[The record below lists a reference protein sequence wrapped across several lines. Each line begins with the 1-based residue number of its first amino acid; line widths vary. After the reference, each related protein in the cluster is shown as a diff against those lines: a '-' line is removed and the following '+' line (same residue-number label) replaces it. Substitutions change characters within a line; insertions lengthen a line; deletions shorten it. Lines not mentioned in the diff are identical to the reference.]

1 MKNKRKMVKSQGSV
15 KKSSF
20 WKVLGPGLLYAGA
33 AVGVSHLVQSTRAG
47 AMFNFD
53 LLWVL
58 IVANILK
65 YPFFDYG
72 ARYAN
77 ATGKNLI
84 SGYADIGKWAVIL
97 FALLSFVSM
106 FIIQAAVTVVTVGL
120 FAYIFN
126 ITISVVSLSLWIMG
140 VSVLIL
146 LAGKYSLLDK
156 LIKFIIVLLAVSTIV
171 AVFSALGI
179 DKQIDPDSLRNFTWT
194 DKADILFL
202 IAFVGWMPAPIDVSV
217 WSSIWT
223 VEKNKEIEEKVPLKD
238 TLFEFRVGYIGTA
251 ILAMGFLSLGALV
264 MYGTG
269 EKLSASG
276 TVFAGQLIN
285 MYATSIGKWSFWII
299 SIAAFTT
306 MFSTTITVLDAYS
319 RVIPSVITNLMPK
332 SKNSLPGNWLWL
344 TIMLV
349 GTLIIIIFFAKSMR
363 VMVDIATTLSF
374 VTAPILAYLNYKVV
388 TSDKMPEYARPG
400 KGLRIL
406 SWIGIIF
413 FVVFTII
420 YLYWAV

>member
-1 MKNKRKMVKSQGSV
+1 MKRKNN
-15 KKSSF
+15 F
-20 WKVLGPGLLYAGA
+20 WKILGPGLLYAGA

-47 AMFNFD
+47 AMYNFD

-58 IVANILK
+58 ILANVLK
-65 YPFFDYG
+65 YPFFDFG

-84 SGYADIGKWAVIL
+84 SGYADIGKWAVAL

-120 FAYIFN
+120 FSYIFN
-126 ITISVVSLSLWIMG
+126 VSISLVSLSAWILG
-140 VSVLIL
+140 VSAFIL
-146 LAGKYSLLDK
+146 MIGKYSVLDK

-179 DKQIDPDSLRNFTWT
+179 DKQIDPDSLRHFTWT
-194 DKADILFL
+194 NKADILFL

-223 VEKNKEIEEKVPLKD
+223 VEKNKEIKEKVSLKD

-251 ILAMGFLSLGALV
+251 ILAIGFLSLGALV

-269 EKLSASG
+269 EKLSPSG

-306 MFSTTITVLDAYS
+306 MFSTTITVLDAYA
-319 RVIPSVITNLMPK
+319 RVIPSVIRNLSVKDKYM
-332 SKNSLPGNWLWL
+332 PGNWLWL
-344 TIMLV
+344 LV
-349 GTLIIIIFFAKSMR
+349 ILAGTLIIIAFFAKSMR

-374 VTAPILAYLNYKVV
+374 VTAPVLAYLNYKVV

-406 SWIGIIF
+406 SWTGITF
-413 FVVFTII
+413 FVVFTAVYI
-420 YLYWAV
+420 YWMVA

>member
-1 MKNKRKMVKSQGSV
+1 
-15 KKSSF
+15 
-20 WKVLGPGLLYAGA
+20 
-33 AVGVSHLVQSTRAG
+33 
-47 AMFNFD
+47 
-53 LLWVL
+53 
-58 IVANILK
+58 
-65 YPFFDYG
+65 
-72 ARYAN
+72 
-77 ATGKNLI
+77 
-84 SGYADIGKWAVIL
+84 
-97 FALLSFVSM
+97 
-106 FIIQAAVTVVTVGL
+106 
-120 FAYIFN
+120 
-126 ITISVVSLSLWIMG
+126 
-140 VSVLIL
+140 
-146 LAGKYSLLDK
+146 
-156 LIKFIIVLLAVSTIV
+156 
-171 AVFSALGI
+171 
-179 DKQIDPDSLRNFTWT
+179 
-194 DKADILFL
+194 
-202 IAFVGWMPAPIDVSV
+202 
-217 WSSIWT
+217 
-223 VEKNKEIEEKVPLKD
+223 
-238 TLFEFRVGYIGTA
+238 
-251 ILAMGFLSLGALV
+251 

>member
-223 VEKNKEIEEKVPLKD
+223 VEKNKEIKEKVPLKD

>member
-1 MKNKRKMVKSQGSV
+1 MVKSQGSV

-223 VEKNKEIEEKVPLKD
+223 VEKNKEIKEKVPLKD

>member
-1 MKNKRKMVKSQGSV
+1 MKTTKSN
-15 KKSSF
+15 F

-47 AMFNFD
+47 AMYNFD

-58 IVANILK
+58 ILANLLK
-65 YPFFDYG
+65 YPFFDFG

-84 SGYADIGKWAVIL
+84 AGYADIGKWAVGL

-120 FAYIFN
+120 FAYIFHV
-126 ITISVVSLSLWIMG
+126 TISLVSLSAWILG
-140 VSVLIL
+140 VSAFILII
-146 LAGKYSLLDK
+146 GKYSVLDK

-179 DKQIDPDSLRNFTWT
+179 DKQIDPDSLRHFTWT
-194 DKADILFL
+194 NKADILFL

-223 VEKNKEIEEKVPLKD
+223 VEKNKEIKEKVSLRD

-251 ILAMGFLSLGALV
+251 ILAMGFLALGALV

-306 MFSTTITVLDAYS
+306 MFSTTITVLDAYA
-319 RVIPSVITNLMPK
+319 RVIPSVLKNLLPDK
-332 SKNSLPGNWLWL
+332 EKKLPGNWLWL
-344 TIMLV
+344 LVMFV
-349 GTLIIIIFFAKSMR
+349 GTLVIIAFFAKSMR
-363 VMVDIATTLSF
+363 VMVDVATTLSF

-400 KGLRIL
+400 LWLRIL
-406 SWIGIIF
+406 SWTGIFF
-413 FVVFTII
+413 FVVFTLI
-420 YLYWAV
+420 YLYWQLFV

>member
-1 MKNKRKMVKSQGSV
+1 MKETKNK
-15 KKSSF
+15 F
-20 WKVLGPGLLYAGA
+20 WKMLGPGLLYAGA

-58 IVANILK
+58 ILANILK

-72 ARYAN
+72 ARYAH
-77 ATGKNLI
+77 ATGNDLI
-84 SGYADIGKWAVIL
+84 TGYAKVGKWAVAL

-126 ITISVVSLSLWIMG
+126 VTISVVNLSAIILAI
-140 VSVLIL
+140 SVIIL
-146 LAGKYSLLDK
+146 LIGKYSVLDK
-156 LIKFIIVLLAVSTIV
+156 LIKFIIVLLAVSTLV
-171 AVFSALGI
+171 AVFAALGI
-179 DKQIDPDSLRNFTWT
+179 EKEIDPNSLWHFSWT
-194 DKADILFL
+194 DKAHVMFL

-223 VEKNKEIEEKVPLKD
+223 IEKKKEIKEEVSLTD
-238 TLFEFRVGYIGTA
+238 TLLEFRVGYIGTA
-251 ILAMGFLSLGALV
+251 ILAIGFLALGALV

-269 EKLSASG
+269 EKLSPKG

-306 MFSTTITVLDAYS
+306 MFSTTITVLDAYA
-319 RVIPSVITNLMPK
+319 RVIPSVIRNLIPHK
-332 SKNSLPGNWLWL
+332 TFSITGNWLWL
-344 TIMLV
+344 LIMFT
-349 GTLIIIIFFAKSMR
+349 GSLIIISFFAKSMR
-363 VMVDIATTLSF
+363 GMVDVATTLSF
-374 VTAPILAYLNYKVV
+374 LTAPVLAYLNYRVV
-388 TSDKMPEYARPG
+388 TSTEMPAYAKPG
-400 KGLRIL
+400 KFLKLL
-406 SWIGIIF
+406 SWIGIAF
-413 FVVFTII
+413 FVIFSLV
-420 YLYWAV
+420 YLYWQLFAS